1 MHSNK
6 TIKTLLS
13 LFLACVSCWHISAN
27 SQTPSATITAF
38 EHARIIVGDGRSPIE
53 NGTLVIE
60 DGVLRQVGSA
70 DQVRIPAGARRVDLT
85 GKTVMPTIVDTHVHT
100 SQPREELLA
109 DLRRRAYFGVSAALS
124 LGLDTSD
131 VPLQLRQEHLPDA
144 ARFESAGR
152 GITAPEPGRSTEPFW
167 VTSEAEARDAVKAN
181 VARKVDIIKI
191 WVDSRNGQYKKLSP
205 ALYRAVIDEAHK
217 NNLRVTVHVFELVDA
232 KDLLRAG
239 IDAFAHG
246 VRDRDVDEEFLRLV
260 KERPDFV
267 LGPNLPSRGVKSDL
281 AWLHGILPAPELA
294 ALEERNVDQPDAQ
307 ARFGIQARNLV
318 QMSNAGV
325 RLVLGT
331 DGNSPWAPHAE
342 MEDMVAAGLT
352 PMQVIVAATRNG
364 AQFLK
369 LSDTGSL
376 APGLRAD
383 FIVLDANPL
392 DDITNTRR
400 ISSVYLNG
408 LEVDRKSYPAS
419 TTH

>member
-1 MHSNK
+1 MHSNR
-6 TIKTLLS
+6 TIKLLLS
-13 LFLACVSCWHISAN
+13 LLLTSVSCWHVSTN
-27 SQTPSATITAF
+27 GQTPGAAVTAF
-38 EHARIIVGDGRSPIE
+38 EHARIIVGDGRPAIE
-53 NGTLVIE
+53 NGTLIIE

-70 DQVRIPAGARRVDLT
+70 DQVRIPAKARRVDLA
-85 GKTVMPTIVDTHVHT
+85 GKTVMPTIIDTHVHT
-100 SQPREELLA
+100 SQSREELIA

-124 LGLDTSD
+124 LGVDDSD
-131 VPLQLRQEHLPDA
+131 VPLQLRQEQLPGA
-144 ARFESAGR
+144 ARLQSAGR

-167 VTSEAEARDAVKAN
+167 VTSEVEARDAVKAN
-181 VARKVDIIKI
+181 VAKKVDIIKI
-191 WVDSRNGQYKKLSP
+191 WVDSRNGQYQKLSP

-239 IDAFAHG
+239 VDAFAHG
-246 VRDRDVDEEFLRLV
+246 VRDMDVDEEFLRLV
-260 KERPDFV
+260 KERPNFV
-267 LGPNLPSRGVKSDL
+267 LGPNLPPRGVKSDL
-281 AWLHGILPAPELA
+281 SWLRGILPASELA
-294 ALEERNVDQPDAQ
+294 ALEERNVEQPDAQ
-307 ARFGIQARNLV
+307 ARFGIQARNLL

-369 LSDTGSL
+369 LNDTGSL
-376 APGLRAD
+376 VPGLHAD

-400 ISSVYLNG
+400 ISSVYLRG
-408 LEVDRKSYPAS
+408 VEVDRNSYPAS
-419 TTH
+419 L

>member
-1 MHSNK
+1 MHSNR
-6 TIKTLLS
+6 TIKFLLS
-13 LFLACVSCWHISAN
+13 LFLACVSCWHLSAN
-27 SQTPSATITAF
+27 SQTPGAAVTAF
-38 EHARIIVGDGRSPIE
+38 EHARIIVGDGRAPIE
-53 NGTLVIE
+53 NGTLIIE

-70 DQVRIPAGARRVDLT
+70 GQVRVPANARRVDLS

-100 SQPREELLA
+100 SQSREELIA

-131 VPLQLRQEHLPDA
+131 VPLQLRTEQLPDA

-167 VTSEAEARDAVKAN
+167 VTSESEARDAVKAN
-181 VARKVDIIKI
+181 VARRADIIKI

-239 IDAFAHG
+239 VDAFAHG
-246 VRDRDVDEEFLRLV
+246 VRDRDVDEEFLGLM
-260 KERPDFV
+260 KAHPNFV

-281 AWLHGILPAPELA
+281 AWLRGVLPASELT

-331 DGNSPWAPHAE
+331 DGNSSWAPHAE

-392 DDITNTRR
+392 DNITNTRR
-400 ISSVYLNG
+400 ISSVYLRG
-408 LEVDRKSYPAS
+408 VEVDRKSYPAG